1 MTRISRLH
9 DANPRFFSFL
19 RLLMHEATRSLFLI
33 FYGRVGESGEYRS
46 PPTGSQ
52 GFEIKLNFYI
62 PAQIAFVQSLCEEA

>member
-1 MTRISRLH
+1 
-9 DANPRFFSFL
+9 
-19 RLLMHEATRSLFLI
+19 MHEATRSLFLI

-62 PAQIAFVQSLCEEA
+62 PAQIAFVQSLCEET